1 FFKEDGHI
9 AALLNNDSD
18 FFLKDENKDQLV
30 SKVQDRKILGE
41 LYKNNPTLLLYWP
54 SCLSKNPEKG
64 NVNQL
69 DPACRQPYEL
79 KPTGCVAQVAREM
92 IIQANRLFEGS
103 KKLSVPGK
111 STWEM
116 VLSDVK
122 NYPTEVILEASN
134 AN

>member
-1 FFKEDGHI
+1 M
-9 AALLNNDSD
+9 
-18 FFLKDENKDQLV
+18 
-30 SKVQDRKILGE
+30 GE